1 MCVGTVFQNKDAPD
15 PRTFIGEEKVEE
27 VRELAGSLGADLVIF
42 DNPLSPSQ
50 QRVLSEELGVQV
62 LDRAALILDIFA
74 RRAQTAHAKTQV
86 ELAQYKYMLPRLTR
100 LWTHLERQRG
110 GVGMRGPGETQLET
124 DKRIILDKISKLKR
138 DLVEIDKQKSVQRKN
153 RGKMVRVALVGYT
166 NVGKSTLMNLL
177 SKSEVFAEN
186 KLFATLDTTVRK
198 VIVDN
203 LPFLLS
209 DTVGFIRK
217 LPTELV
223 ESFKSTLDEV
233 READLL
239 VHVVDISHP
248 TFEEQIEVVNRTLS
262 EIDKTEKPMIMVFN
276 KIDAFTFVPK
286 DEDDLTPR
294 TRENIDLDELK
305 RTWMNK
311 MQDNCIFISAKER
324 TNIDA
329 LKALLYER
337 VKQIHITRFPYNDFL
352 FQQYDE
358 E

>member
-1 MCVGTVFQNKDAPD
+1 MCFPVG
-15 PRTFIGEEKVEE
+15 
-27 VRELAGSLGADLVIF
+27 
-42 DNPLSPSQ
+42 LS
-50 QRVLSEELGVQV
+50 
-62 LDRAALILDIFA
+62 I
-74 RRAQTAHAKTQV
+74 
-86 ELAQYKYMLPRLTR
+86 
-100 LWTHLERQRG
+100 
-110 GVGMRGPGETQLET
+110 
-124 DKRIILDKISKLKR
+124 
-138 DLVEIDKQKSVQRKN
+138 N
-153 RGKMVRVALVGYT
+153 CMVRSMAESNFRILL
-166 NVGKSTLMNLL
+166 STLFNALTH
-177 SKSEVFAEN
+177 ADAYAADQ
-186 KLFATLDTTVRK
+186 LFATLDTTVRK